1 MNFFLAFP
9 RADMS
14 ENPCARKSVSV
25 LPVLKTVITVSSLY
39 VQPGRMMVHGMISCG
54 DEVGAECLAV
64 LNFHEFPFEPASGG
78 GDEAFTARSDRFERT
93 RLAVQLKLLR
103 VVGELVTVEIHFFD
117 EVGLGD
123 GLSVP
128 GGAGA
133 EVEDGFRSV
142 GEFRGGS
149 FGDHRSGLAEKG
161 ETLRFA
167 RIIFLFVFARIR
179 SFCSTNWKKRTAKS

>member
-1 MNFFLAFP
+1 M
-9 RADMS
+9 
-14 ENPCARKSVSV
+14 
-25 LPVLKTVITVSSLY
+25 
-39 VQPGRMMVHGMISCG
+39 
-54 DEVGAECLAV
+54 
-64 LNFHEFPFEPASGG
+64 
-78 GDEAFTARSDRFERT
+78 
-93 RLAVQLKLLR
+93 
-103 VVGELVTVEIHFFD
+103 D

-133 EVEDGFRSV
+133 EVEDSFRSV

-167 RIIFLFVFARIR
+167 RIIFLFVRLHFVVDEDGIAR
-179 SFCSTNWKKRTAKS
+179 F